1 MKGTIKSGVNKGK
14 LRSAVAAENYYKGH
28 TTSGDTVLNAG
39 VLKEIMDGNTLKNRN
54 FIKTPVS
61 DHIDKER
68 ALVGPYKLVEEVLEK
83 KGYLVNDARSIL
95 SNVVNDSVKS
105 IAFARQF
112 GTNGELLTPL
122 MQQIKTKYLNS
133 NLAKEKATSAAAQE
147 IKLVSDSIDAYFD
160 RYGKAMTGAAKSSAS
175 LLATLGN
182 LIVWFQLNGQLKWDF
197 IPFLSQCILSHCEYL
212 QHSFPLSVLFYCI
225 TSNINESRVDIYKAH
240 VLMRTI
246 FIIR

>member
-1 MKGTIKSGVNKGK
+1 MEKEIQDYFPRLLNYDVIKKDEKAFLKTVQGIYESLGMKGTIKSGVNKGK

-68 ALVGPYKLVEEVLEK
+68 ALIGPYKLVEEVLEK

-122 MQQIKTKYLNS
+122 MQQIKNKYLKS
-133 NLAKEKATSAAAQE
+133 NLKGDKATNAAAQE
-147 IKLVSDSIDAYFD
+147 IKLVSDS
-160 RYGKAMTGAAKSSAS
+160 T
-175 LLATLGN
+175 
-182 LIVWFQLNGQLKWDF
+182 Q
-197 IPFLSQCILSHCEYL
+197 YL
-212 QHSFPLSVLFYCI
+212 FSKI
-225 TSNINESRVDIYKAH
+225 AEIN
-240 VLMRTI
+240 
-246 FIIR
+246 